1 MQHDYLNIWKVYY
14 KKIAALK
21 TALKSKQD
29 RKTKKIITI
38 ITNQYTNFFLGQMEL
53 SGILYR
59 KPAAVM
65 ENTPLRPAERGTEG
79 VTVRG
84 HMGGVTV
91 RGHMGAW
98 GSELSGLE
106 CKIHQ
111 LKLWPADAIM
121 FFLISG
127 RNSDICG
134 RYDLILLIT
143 RC

>member
-38 ITNQYTNFFLGQMEL
+38 ITNQYTNFFLRRIEL

-59 KPAAVM
+59 KPAALM
-65 ENTPLRPAERGTEG
+65 ENAPLRPAESGAE
-79 VTVRG
+79 
-84 HMGGVTV
+84 GVTV

-111 LKLWPADAIM
+111 LKLQLADAMM

-127 RNSDICG
+127 RNSNICG